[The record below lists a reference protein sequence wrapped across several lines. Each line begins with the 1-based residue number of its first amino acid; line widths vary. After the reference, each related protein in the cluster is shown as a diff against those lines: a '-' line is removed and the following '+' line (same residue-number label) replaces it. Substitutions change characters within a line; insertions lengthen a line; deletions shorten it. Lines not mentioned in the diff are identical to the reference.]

1 MPFPYEIST
10 ESDSNDIT
18 NYLRTVHKAQEAFE
32 KNVVPLLNGYL
43 QDFESYMAAVSNR
56 ELDINYHNPMI
67 HTQKVEYVLYIL
79 SIEYSNQ
86 LMKNA
91 FDKTLTKVVVLPRCL
106 TGPNFDLLNV
116 KRTKIGWHRII
127 GCKTSNCPGWEL
139 SELGK
144 RFNFEVFITMGN
156 RFKEPNF
163 LRVFRNLRKKYGHF
177 GLIAVACLPE
187 LALGRTYTME
197 MGIPA
202 QAVPLLFSGC
212 EKWHGSSQAVPTR
225 FPLNHVLQLLKLDSE
240 LPPANK

>member
-10 ESDSNDIT
+10 ESDSTDIT
-18 NYLRTVHKAQEAFE
+18 NYLRTVLKTQEAFE
-32 KNVVPLLNGYL
+32 KNVAPLLKDYF
-43 QDFESYMAAVSNR
+43 QDYESYMTSVSNH
-56 ELDINYHNPMI
+56 ELDINYNNPMI

-86 LMKNA
+86 LMKKA
-91 FDKTLTKVVVLPRCL
+91 FNETPIKVVVLPRCL
-106 TGPNFDLLNV
+106 TGPNFDLLKV

-127 GCKTSNCPGWEL
+127 GCNTSNSSGWKL

-144 RFNFEVFITMGN
+144 RYNFEVFITMGN

-187 LALGRTYTME
+187 LALGRTYIME

-202 QAVPLLFSGC
+202 QAVPLVFSGC
-212 EKWHGSSQAVPTR
+212 EKWHGPIQSVPTR
-225 FPLNHVLQLLKLDSE
+225 FPLNYVLQLLKLDIE
-240 LPPANK
+240 K